1 MSTLHL
7 NQKADLGQ
15 LQFPASSF
23 SQKIANDYFF
33 FLNKM
38 FNSSNWATINYNY
51 GILACGRD
59 LF

>member
-33 FLNKM
+33 F
-38 FNSSNWATINYNY
+38 TQ
-51 GILACGRD
+51 D
-59 LF
+59 V